1 MTPLLW
7 LALAATVEVAAGE
20 PLAEALARARPG
32 DTIRL
37 GAGLHRGGLGRLE
50 RVAVVGRGAGVTFVE
65 AAPGAGGALVES
77 PGARLEG
84 LSLLAGPDRCALRV
98 AGGTVALRDVALS
111 GGACGAF
118 VDGGALDGEDV
129 DLRGGG
135 YGLLL
140 RAGEAGLRD
149 ARLRGGT
156 AAAAVVR
163 GDLRLARAVLSGPAR
178 EGALSVAGSG
188 SADLD
193 GVRISDPGPT
203 GLSALQ
209 GRITGRDVT
218 VAGAREAGGFLGTC
232 LQGLRAEVRL
242 QSSELYR
249 CGGMAAEISGGT
261 LRLDGVDAQGGRSGV
276 LALTGGARGDLQ
288 GVVAF
293 GTGPA
298 LVLQGTS
305 SAQLRMNTWRAD
317 PALWVECEAGARA
330 RLLYGEAVR
339 EPCAP
344 GRSSPGGG
352 GGAQP
357 RSISWRRR
365 RRAARSAS
373 AERSE
378 QSSAARR
385 CASSAAWHCP
395 RSAST
400 SA

>member
-7 LALAATVEVAAGE
+7 LALAATVEVAAGA

-32 DTIRL
+32 DTVHL
-37 GAGLHRGGLGRLE
+37 GAGLHRGGLGKLE
-50 RVAVVGRGAGVTFVE
+50 GIAVVGRGAGVTFVE
-65 AAPGAGGALVES
+65 AAPGAAGAVVEAR
-77 PGARLEG
+77 GARLEG
-84 LSLLAGPDRCALRV
+84 LSILAGPDRCALRV
-98 AGGTVALRDVALS
+98 AGGAVTLRDVALA
-111 GGACGAF
+111 GGTCGAF
-118 VDGGALDGEDV
+118 VDAGTLEGEGV
-129 DLRGGG
+129 DLRGGA

-140 RAGEAGLRD
+140 RSGEASLRD

-156 AAAAVVR
+156 AAAAVLR
-163 GDLRLARAVLSGPAR
+163 GDLRLARAVLTGPAS
-178 EGALSVAGSG
+178 EAALSVAGRG

-193 GVRISDPGPT
+193 GVLVSQPGPT
-203 GLSALQ
+203 GLAALQ

-218 VAGAREAGGFLGTC
+218 VTGAREAGGFLGAC
-232 LQGLRAEVRL
+232 VQVLRGEVRL
-242 QSSELYR
+242 HASELLR
-249 CGGMAAEISGGT
+249 CGGMAAEAAGGT

-276 LALTGGARGDLQ
+276 LALTDGARGDLQ

-305 SAQLRMNTWRAD
+305 SAQLRMNSWLAD
-317 PALWVECEAGARA
+317 PALWVECQAGARA
-330 RLLYGEAVR
+330 HLLYGEAVR

-344 GRSSPGGG
+344 GRSAPGGG
-352 GGAQP
+352 SGAQP

-385 CASSAAWHCP
+385 CTSSAARHCP